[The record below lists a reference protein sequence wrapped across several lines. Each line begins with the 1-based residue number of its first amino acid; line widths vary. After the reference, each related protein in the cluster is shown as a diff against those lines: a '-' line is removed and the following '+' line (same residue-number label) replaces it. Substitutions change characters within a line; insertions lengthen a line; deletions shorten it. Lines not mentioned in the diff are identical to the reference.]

1 MYLEMKYGCW
11 SAMLIY
17 DMIYLI
23 WSFVFS

>member
-23 WSFVFS
+23 LSFVFS